1 MSYKEDLEQQLHK
14 YIERKNK
21 LLADI
26 NGLDIVITLTK
37 DKIEK
42 ADKKEPNA
50 LTADGPVNIPDE
62 MVDNEQV

>member
-1 MSYKEDLEQQLHK
+1 MSYKQDLEQQLYK

-37 DKIEK
+37 DKIKK
-42 ADKKEPNA
+42 AADGPVHIPDE
-50 LTADGPVNIPDE
+50 LTADG
-62 MVDNEQV
+62 ML